1 MILNIEDSII
11 NTNIKLVG
19 GKARNLAIM
28 KQMDIEV
35 PEWFVITTESFDAF
49 FTDNNLIETFSNII
63 DQASSVDKRILSN
76 LLEMFQKKIL
86 DTDFDEKFKTNFK
99 NTVSQIENYQDTYYA
114 VRSSVVDEDS
124 TQASFAG
131 QMDSFLY
138 QKGNENILT
147 SIKKCFASA
156 FNYRAIVYRLEKK
169 LPIDNIKVSV
179 VVQKMINSEQSGVI
193 FTANPTNGNLLECL
207 VSSTFGLGEGVVSG
221 ECNTDEFIVNANTGD
236 IKKSI
241 NEKDFEYIF
250 DSNKSNGAIKVELP
264 EANKNNQSIS
274 DDQIKRL
281 CKIASTIADSYSH
294 PQDIEWAFENDN
306 LYILQTRPITKL
318 APPISQTGNTK
329 VFDNSNIQESY
340 CGVTTP
346 LTFSFAQKAYA
357 TVYEQTMRAMGV
369 SPVIIK
375 DHEDML
381 NNMLGLIKGRIYYN
395 INNWYRGLLLLPS
408 FKTNKEDM
416 ERMMGLQDPVDFVD
430 DKKLSFWDKVKQTP
444 SLIVNLS
451 RLLFAFMKLD
461 KSISYFLNNFRLHYK
476 KINRS
481 TLHRKSLSELIELV
495 KYLNENVLQKWE
507 TPIINDFY
515 VMMMNGSVHRFLTKL
530 NLENPSL
537 YQNNLLSGES
547 GIESTEPTK
556 YLMKLTEQVRNDQ
569 SLLTV
574 FNNTGNEFLL
584 GVLKVKNK
592 NFYQDCLTYIEL
604 YGDRSIGELKLETET
619 LRKKPGFIFAVIKNY
634 LNKTDLTLE
643 TLLSN
648 EMKLRTETE
657 SEIFSLIKQKQ
668 GVLKLRKF
676 KKILNKFRQAVK
688 NRENM
693 RLSRTR
699 LFGLYRDIYLSIGKQ
714 FALFDI
720 LDDERDIFYLT
731 VDEIYSLYE
740 GTSVQKNI
748 KELVDSRLKEF
759 QQYEKEDLPHHFSTN
774 GIVYYQNEYKYYD
787 EEVGELDLSQLKG
800 TGCYPGIV
808 KGKIKLIF
816 DPNDELDLDGQILCT
831 VRTDPGWAPLFPS
844 CGGILVERGSTL
856 SHSAVVAR
864 ELGIPAIV
872 GIKNVTKILNSEEEI
887 SMNGASG
894 IITRSLDETI

>member
-1 MILNIEDSII
+1 M
-11 NTNIKLVG
+11 
-19 GKARNLAIM
+19 
-28 KQMDIEV
+28 
-35 PEWFVITTESFDAF
+35 
-49 FTDNNLIETFSNII
+49 
-63 DQASSVDKRILSN
+63 
-76 LLEMFQKKIL
+76 
-86 DTDFDEKFKTNFK
+86 
-99 NTVSQIENYQDTYYA
+99 
-114 VRSSVVDEDS
+114 
-124 TQASFAG
+124 
-131 QMDSFLY
+131 
-138 QKGNENILT
+138 
-147 SIKKCFASA
+147 
-156 FNYRAIVYRLEKK
+156 
-169 LPIDNIKVSV
+169 
-179 VVQKMINSEQSGVI
+179 
-193 FTANPTNGNLLECL
+193 
-207 VSSTFGLGEGVVSG
+207 
-221 ECNTDEFIVNANTGD
+221 
-236 IKKSI
+236 
-241 NEKDFEYIF
+241 
-250 DSNKSNGAIKVELP
+250 
-264 EANKNNQSIS
+264 
-274 DDQIKRL
+274 
-281 CKIASTIADSYSH
+281 IADSYSH
-294 PQDIEWAFENDN
+294 PQDIEWAFENDK
-306 LYILQTRPITKL
+306 LYILQTRPITKI
-318 APPISQTGNTK
+318 APPVSQTGNTK

-461 KSISYFLNNFRLHYK
+461 KSIDYFLNNFRLHYK

-556 YLMKLTEQVRNDQ
+556 YLMRLTEQVRNDQ

-592 NFYQDCLTYIEL
+592 NFYQDCLIYIEL

-619 LRKKPGFIFAVIKNY
+619 LRKKPGFMFAVIKNY

-657 SEIFSLIKQKQ
+657 SKIFSLIKQKQ
-668 GVLKLRKF
+668 GIFKLRKF

-714 FALFDI
+714 FSLFDI
-720 LDDERDIFYLT
+720 LNDERDIFYLT

-748 KELVDSRLKEF
+748 KELVISRKKEF
-759 QQYEKEDLPHHFSTN
+759 HQYEKEDLPHHFSTN
-774 GIVYYQNEYKYYD
+774 GIVYYQNEYKYD
-787 EEVGELDLSQLKG
+787 DDEVGELDLSQLKG
-800 TGCYPGIV
+800 TGCYPGVV

-894 IITRSLDETI
+894 IITRNADETL